1 MGGPTP
7 SNLFAGADHD
17 HGPCVSTAISTAS
30 ELCQRRGV
38 RLTELRRQVLELV
51 WRSHAPQG
59 AYSLL
64 ETLLRLGRPAA
75 PPTVYRAL
83 DFLLEQGLV
92 HRIESLNAFVGCTAP
107 GTLHA
112 GHFFICSGCGSA
124 AEVDNRRIGAAVR
137 AGAAEAGFR
146 VERETIELMGLC
158 PDCQDSAPE
167 TSHAG

>member
-1 MGGPTP
+1 MGEPTP

-30 ELCQRRGV
+30 ELCERRGV
-38 RLTELRRQVLELV
+38 RLTELRRQVLALV

-59 AYSLL
+59 AYALL
-64 ETLLRLGRPAA
+64 ETLLRRGRPAA

-92 HRIESLNAFVGCTAP
+92 HRIESLNAFVGCAAP

-112 GHFFICSGCGSA
+112 GHFLICNGCGSA

-137 AGAAEAGFR
+137 AGAAEVGFR
-146 VERETIELMGLC
+146 VEHETIELRGLC
-158 PDCQDSAPE
+158 PDCQDGAPE
-167 TSHAG
+167 SGHAG